1 MLFEIKEKHH
11 RPHIHAF
18 YQGYKASIAVEDGV
32 LLEYHLLAVARPHF
46 PRISQSSVA
55 MIQRRACSAA
65 ATAAWASRITR

>member
-46 PRISQSSVA
+46 PRINQSVA
-55 MIQRRACSAA
+55 MIQRMACSAA